1 MNRGVEQAWDLLATL
16 LQRAETQPGTETL
29 EQMLHTGVKMGAE
42 WNAIFTWNDQKP
54 LCLLEFPSG
63 LGWAAHMLNNALIH
77 SPHQPLSH
85 PSATSFPYSP
95 DFPPLRVIQ
104 HSLVRSEYL
113 YVSLAPAKVACLPIW
128 EMFSGILQLLLKQE
142 KLIHELESVRA
153 QSEKRLQEVATLY
166 ETSLAIERYGLQQ
179 FLQIITER
187 AAQVMEAQ
195 ACSLL
200 LKEPD
205 LPALR
210 IAASYGL
217 SEEVVSEVLVRL
229 GEGIAGKV
237 AQSGEPMMITDPSL
251 EPRLRGVQANPDI
264 SSSLCVPL
272 RDREGCVFGVLNIRR
287 LHPAPPFTEEDL
299 RLFSVFASQVAL
311 ALNNA
316 QLYSDL
322 TRRVTELSTLADLTQ
337 SVNSTLDIDS
347 LLESIADQ
355 IVKVVGFERCALFLS
370 DDSPKALKPRLLRGY
385 HAGIFNPRGFRRGQ
399 GVVGIVAQKGIP
411 LVIENAQEEIQ
422 PMKGFGRMIGA
433 GSYCALPIN
442 VRGHCIGVVVADNR
456 HAGQFV
462 KMEQIE
468 LLSAFVNQ
476 AGIALENARLY
487 REMERRYREH
497 QNLASFLDNILHHIG
512 AGVFTLNRN
521 GNITTWNHAAQAIT
535 GLRAKEVRGYFYREA
550 MLNGCAPDH
559 EQGLE
564 RVLNVIQEVLEQG
577 TIGSLYKVT
586 CKWGTA
592 PKVINL
598 MATPLRDRESQ
609 MQGAVIVFEDV
620 SEQVHLEEQMGQMAR
635 LAEIG
640 QMTATIAHEIRN
652 PMTALKGAAQLLMQ
666 ETVSDASN
674 IYLDII
680 KEEVAKLTQI
690 ADEFLE
696 FARPLTLTRKTF
708 ALNQLLQRTLRA
720 FEPYFREHQVEV
732 VLESDG
738 DCTLEADPV
747 RLEQVFNNLIQN
759 AVQAM
764 PAGGKLTIKMGK
776 YHNQIYIQVRDT
788 GIGIPEEMVPNIFRP
803 FFTTRTKGTGL
814 GLSVVKKIVDAHRGT
829 IEVDSR
835 HEKGTTFTV
844 WLPKIQV

>member
-1 MNRGVEQAWDLLATL
+1 MDQAWDLLTTL
-16 LQRAETQPGTETL
+16 LQRAEAQPGTETL
-29 EQMLHTGVKMGAE
+29 EQMLQVGVEMGAE
-42 WNAIFTWNDQKP
+42 WNAIFAWSEQGP
-54 LCLLEFPSG
+54 LCLLESPHG
-63 LGWAAHMLNNALIH
+63 RGWVNHIQNNALI
-77 SPHQPLSH
+77 QPS
-85 PSATSFPYSP
+85 Y
-95 DFPPLRVIQ
+95 RQ
-104 HSLVRSEYL
+104 HSMILPSTSAETPVRITQYPLINGEYL
-113 YVSLAPAKVACLPIW
+113 YVFISSTSVACLPHW
-128 EMFSGILQLLLKQE
+128 GAFAGILQLLLKQE
-142 KLIHELESVRA
+142 KLIQELDTVRA

-166 ETSLAIERYGLQQ
+166 ETALAIERYGLQQ

-187 AAQVMEAQ
+187 AAQVMDAQ

-200 LKEPD
+200 LMEPG

-217 SEEVVSEVLVRL
+217 SEEIVSEVLVRL

-237 AQSGEPMMITDPSL
+237 AQSGEPMMITDPGL
-251 EPRLRGVQANPDI
+251 EPRLRGVKANPDI

-272 RDREGCVFGVLNIRR
+272 RDREGSVFGVLNIRR
-287 LHPAPPFTEEDL
+287 SHPAPPFTDEDL

-337 SVNSTLDIDS
+337 TVNSTLDIDS

-370 DDSPKALKPRLLRGY
+370 DDSPKVLKPRLLRGY
-385 HAGIFNPRGFRRGQ
+385 HAGVFNPRGFRRGQ
-399 GVVGIVAQKGIP
+399 GVVGIVAQKGMP

-433 GSYCALPIN
+433 SSYCALPIS

-456 HAGQFV
+456 HASQPI
-462 KMEQIE
+462 KTEQIE

-487 REMERRYREH
+487 REMEQRYREH
-497 QNLASFLDNILHHIG
+497 QNLAAFLDNILHNIG
-512 AGVFTLNRN
+512 AGVFTFNRN
-521 GNITTWNHAAQAIT
+521 GNVTTWNQAAQTIT
-535 GLRAKEVRGYFYREA
+535 GLRAKEVRGCSYREA
-550 MLNGCAPDH
+550 LLDAMAPDYQ
-559 EQGLE
+559 QGLE
-564 RVLNVIQEVLEQG
+564 KALEVIQQVLEEG
-577 TIGSLYKVT
+577 TPHSLYKIN
-586 CKWGTA
+586 CKWGTI
-592 PKVINL
+592 PSVINL
-598 MATPLRDRESQ
+598 TVTPLRDRENQ
-609 MQGAVIVFEDV
+609 LQGAVVVFEDV
-620 SEQVHLEEQMGQMAR
+620 SEQVHLEEQMAQMAR

-666 ETVSDASN
+666 ESVSTAVYA
-674 IYLDII
+674 YLEII

-696 FARPLTLTRKTF
+696 FARPLTLTRKTL
-708 ALNQLLQRTLRA
+708 ALDQLLQRTLRA
-720 FEPYFREHQVEV
+720 FEPYFREHKVETL
-732 VLESDG
+732 LEANC
-738 DCTLEADPV
+738 DCTIEADPV

-764 PAGGKLTIKMGK
+764 PSGGKLTLKMGG
-776 YHNQIYIQVRDT
+776 YHDHIYTQVRDT
-788 GIGIPEEMVPNIFRP
+788 GIGIPEEIVSNIFSP

-814 GLSVVKKIVDAHRGT
+814 GLSIVKKIVDAHHGT
-829 IEVDSR
+829 IEVTSQPD
-835 HEKGTTFTV
+835 EGTIFTV
-844 WLPKIQV
+844 WLPKVQA